1 MIKCK
6 IIAMGSLKEKFF
18 KEACGEYIKR
28 LTRFCD
34 LDICEIEPQKLPEKH
49 SVGEIE
55 NAHKK
60 EAEQI
65 NKKIPQNSLVI
76 SLCVE
81 GKQMSSEKQAEK
93 IKEMSAL
100 GRGLCFIIGSSH
112 GLADKVKKTSDL
124 RLSLSEMTFPHK
136 HFRVMLLEQIYRGFK
151 IKSGSDYHK

>member
-1 MIKCK
+1 MIKCR

-18 KEACGEYIKR
+18 KEACGEYTKR
-28 LTRFCD
+28 LSRFCD
-34 LDICEIEPQKLPEKH
+34 LDICEIEPQKLPEKP
-49 SVGEIE
+49 SLGEIE
-55 NAHKK
+55 NALKN

-81 GKQMSSEKQAEK
+81 GKQMSSEKLAET
-93 IKEMSAL
+93 IKEASAV

-112 GLADKVKKTSDL
+112 GLADEVKKNSDL

-136 HFRVMLLEQIYRGFK
+136 LFRVMLIEQIYRGFM
-151 IKSGSDYHK
+151 INSGSEYHK

>member
-28 LTRFCD
+28 LSRFCD
-34 LDICEIEPQKLPEKH
+34 LDICEIEPQKLPEKP

-55 NAHKK
+55 NALKK

-65 NKKIPQNSLVI
+65 SKKIPQNSLVI

-81 GKQMSSEKQAEK
+81 GKQMSSEKLAEK

-100 GRGLCFIIGSSH
+100 GR
-112 GLADKVKKTSDL
+112 
-124 RLSLSEMTFPHK
+124 
-136 HFRVMLLEQIYRGFK
+136 
-151 IKSGSDYHK
+151 

>member
-28 LTRFCD
+28 LSRFCD
-34 LDICEIEPQKLPEKH
+34 LDICEIEPQKLPEKP

-55 NAHKK
+55 NALKK

-65 NKKIPQNSLVI
+65 SKKIPQNSLVI
-76 SLCVE
+76 ALCVE
-81 GKQMSSEKQAEK
+81 GKQMSSEKLAEK
-93 IKEMSAL
+93 IKEVSAV

-112 GLADKVKKTSDL
+112 GLADEVKKNSDL

-136 HFRVMLLEQIYRGFK
+136 LFRVMLLEQIYRGFM
-151 IKSGSDYHK
+151 INSGSEYHK

>member
-28 LTRFCD
+28 LSRFCD
-34 LDICEIEPQKLPEKH
+34 LDICEIEPQKLPEKP

-55 NAHKK
+55 NSLKK

-65 NKKIPQNSLVI
+65 SKKIPQNSLVI

-81 GKQMSSEKQAEK
+81 GKQMSSEKLAEK

-112 GLADKVKKTSDL
+112 GLAEEVKKTSDL

-136 HFRVMLLEQIYRGFK
+136 LFRVMLLEQIYRGFM
-151 IKSGSDYHK
+151 INSGSDYHK